1 MLNIKDINIFYKNKV
16 STDENNIE
24 MPANMKALKKLL
36 NHAYEKGLKVAYIS
50 YNYTSNRVIGTK
62 INVLNLSPFSL
73 KYKNYFKN
81 SYIRYVLPS
90 PVPNVARDVCF
101 FEIDENFTEN
111 IAEVKYLS
119 LKNLVNYYQL
129 LQKKDASLLSSNRSE
144 YFLFSI
150 FNIISDDNVKI
161 KDIHF
166 PENYINRKPLE
177 KPEIGMLDGMA
188 VANYIIEIANKNN
201 IDVTHLKIQKIM
213 FYLQQ
218 DFINE
223 FGYPLINADFKYGNY
238 GPYLEEVYHNLSNY
252 GATNIKET
260 QQILNKDFSTT
271 TPLIEKD
278 FLYKAKL
285 YSDVLY
291 LLQYKA
297 TYLAQ
302 SAMKK
307 VSFDDLALNL
317 GK

>member
-50 YNYTSNRVIGTK
+50 YNYTSFNS
-62 INVLNLSPFSL
+62 VLHLSPFSL
-73 KYKNYFKN
+73 KYKNHFKN
-81 SYIRYVLPS
+81 SYIRYILPS

-101 FEIDENFTEN
+101 FEIDANFKEN
-111 IAEVKYLS
+111 ISEVKYLS
-119 LKNLVNYYQL
+119 LNNLVNYYQL

-150 FNIISDDNVKI
+150 FNIISHDNVKI

-201 IDVTHLKIQKIM
+201 IDVTHLKIQKIL

-238 GPYLEEVYHNLSNY
+238 GPYLEEVYDNLSNY

-260 QQILNKDFSTT
+260 QQILNKDFSMTK
-271 TPLIEKD
+271 PLIEKD

-307 VSFDDLALNL
+307 VSFDDL
-317 GK
+317 